1 MVLTQ
6 AGNSIER
13 DKGDEAEWESR
24 CRFISA
30 SWVSS
35 RSLLEVGLDSEG
47 HHKTIDSDQVFPSS
61 FHLI

>member
-47 HHKTIDSDQVFPSS
+47 IIKQLISNQVFRSS
-61 FHLI
+61 FHLN